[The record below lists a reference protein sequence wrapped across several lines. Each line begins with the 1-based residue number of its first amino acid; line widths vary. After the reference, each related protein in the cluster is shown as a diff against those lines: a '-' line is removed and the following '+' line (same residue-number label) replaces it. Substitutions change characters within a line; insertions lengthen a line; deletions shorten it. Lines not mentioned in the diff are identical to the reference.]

1 MPIIREMSNLEKIS
15 LMYYGKSKSKIL
27 PQTFE
32 SSRPVSWRVQKSI
45 DKYFKT
51 YPQNPDKF
59 KSNEKL
65 FHIKFNPT
73 LPEMPLKMEDIYLS
87 RRSHQPPFLPKKMSR
102 QELEKILKWG
112 IFYNPESSKF
122 TVPCGGGLYH
132 YEIYLCLFQSYL
144 LPLGLYRYNP
154 QTYTLAL
161 IKKGNLLQS
170 AERVLDCYLDRL
182 RTSTGIM
189 LFTSNLFESRTKYQH
204 LSERLILL
212 DMGHI
217 MHSMNLAFTAAGYG
231 VSNIG
236 GGKAR
241 NIIDFLNESKRSH
254 YIASIYFGG
263 KQNL

>member
-1 MPIIREMSNLEKIS
+1 MPIIKEMSNLEKIA

-27 PQTFE
+27 SQTHHNG
-32 SSRPVSWRVQKSI
+32 RPGSWKIKVSV

-51 YPQNPDKF
+51 YPHNPNKF

-65 FHIKFNPT
+65 FHIRFNSS
-73 LPEMPLKMEDIYLS
+73 LPEIPLKMNDVYLS
-87 RRSHQPPFLPKKMSR
+87 RRSHQKPFTPKKISR
-102 QELEKILKWG
+102 CELEKILKWG
-112 IFYNPESSKF
+112 IFYNQQTGHF
-122 TVPCGGGLYH
+122 TVPCGGALYH
-132 YEIYLCLFQSYL
+132 YEIYLCLFQSHL

-161 IKKGNLLQS
+161 IKRGNLLKS
-170 AERVLDCYLDRL
+170 AELALNSYLDRL

-189 LFTSNLFESRTKYQH
+189 LFTTNLSESRTKYQH

-236 GGKAR
+236 GGKAK
-241 NIIDFLNESKRSH
+241 NIIDFLNESKRLN

-263 KQNL
+263 KQQL

>member
-1 MPIIREMSNLEKIS
+1 MPIIKEMSNMEKIA
-15 LMYYGKSKSKIL
+15 LMYYGKSRSEIL
-27 PQTFE
+27 PQTQHNGA
-32 SSRPVSWRVQKSI
+32 PGSWKVRASVN
-45 DKYFKT
+45 KYLKT
-51 YPQNPDKF
+51 YPHNSNKF

-65 FHIKFNPT
+65 FHIKFSPS
-73 LPEMPLKMEDIYLS
+73 LPEIPLKMEEVYLN
-87 RRSHQPPFLPKKMSR
+87 RRSHQPPFLPKKISR
-102 QELEKILKWG
+102 HDLEKILKWG
-112 IFYNPESSKF
+112 IFYNQRNNHF
-122 TVPCGGGLYH
+122 TVPCGGALYH
-132 YEIYLCLFQSYL
+132 YEIYLCLFQSHL

-161 IKKGNLLQS
+161 IKRGNLLKP
-170 AERVLDCYLDRL
+170 AELALSCYQDRL

-189 LFTSNLFESRTKYQH
+189 LFTTNLAESRTKYQH

-241 NIIDFLNESKRSH
+241 NIIEFLNESKRSN

-263 KQNL
+263 KQKL